1 MSVSGDMAEV
11 KRSYD
16 SSRRHEQARRNRD
29 AVLDAAERRF
39 LTDGYGL
46 TTIAS
51 VAGEAGVSAE
61 TVYKAFGGKAGL
73 VTAIWERGLEGR
85 GPVPAPQRSDEMRAR
100 EEDPRQIIRNWGQL
114 TTEVAPRVAPILL
127 LIRTAAAS
135 DPEMARML
143 AATDR
148 QRLQRMRQ
156 NAETLTGHL
165 KEGLSRNDAAEILW
179 TYSSP
184 DLYDLLVIRRRWSIG
199 RYGRFISEAMINAL
213 FE

>member
-1 MSVSGDMAEV
+1 MAKV

-39 LTDGYGL
+39 LAVGYGL

-73 VTAIWERGLEGR
+73 VKAIWERGLKGR
-85 GPVPAPQRSDEMRAR
+85 GPVPAPQRSDEMKTR
-100 EEDPRQIIRNWGQL
+100 EDDPRQIIRNWGQL
-114 TTEVAPRVAPILL
+114 TTEVSPRVAPILL

-148 QRLQRMRQ
+148 QRLRRMRQ
-156 NAETLTGHL
+156 NAEALAGHL
-165 KEGLSRNDAAEILW
+165 REGLSGNEAAEIMW

-184 DLYDLLVIRRRWSIG
+184 DLYHLLVIRRRWPIG
-199 RYGRFISEAMINAL
+199 RYGRFISEAMIHAL
-213 FE
+213 LG

>member
-1 MSVSGDMAEV
+1 MAKV

-46 TTIAS
+46 TTIVS

-85 GPVPAPQRSDEMRAR
+85 GPVPAPQRSDEMKAR
-100 EEDPRQIIRNWGQL
+100 EDDPRQIIRNWGQL

-127 LIRTAAAS
+127 LIRTVAAS

-143 AATDR
+143 VATDR
-148 QRLQRMRQ
+148 QRLRRMRS

-165 KEGLSRNDAAEILW
+165 KEGLTRNDAAEIMW

-184 DLYDLLVIRRRWSIG
+184 DLYDLLVIRRRWPIG

-213 FE
+213 LG

>member
-1 MSVSGDMAEV
+1 MAEV

-184 DLYDLLVIRRRWSIG
+184 DLYDLLVIRRRWPIG

>member
-1 MSVSGDMAEV
+1 MAEV

-148 QRLQRMRQ
+148 QRLRRMRQ

-165 KEGLSRNDAAEILW
+165 KEGLSRNDAAEIMW

-184 DLYDLLVIRRRWSIG
+184 DLYDLLVIRRRWPIG

>member
-1 MSVSGDMAEV
+1 MAQV

-16 SSRRHEQARRNRD
+16 SRRRHEQARRNRD

-85 GPVPAPQRSDEMRAR
+85 GPVPAPQRSDEMKAR
-100 EEDPRQIIRNWGQL
+100 EDDPRQIIRNWGQL

-143 AATDR
+143 ALTDR
-148 QRLQRMRQ
+148 QRLRRMRQ

-165 KEGLSRNDAAEILW
+165 KEGLSRNDAAEIMW

-184 DLYDLLVIRRRWSIG
+184 DLYDLLVIRRRWPIG

-213 FE
+213 FG

>member
-1 MSVSGDMAEV
+1 MAEV

-16 SSRRHEQARRNRD
+16 SSRRHERARRNRD

-85 GPVPAPQRSDEMRAR
+85 GPVPAPQRSDEMKAR
-100 EEDPRQIIRNWGQL
+100 EDDPRQIIRNWGQL

-135 DPEMARML
+135 DPEMTRML

-148 QRLQRMRQ
+148 QRLRRMRQ

-165 KEGLSRNDAAEILW
+165 KEGLSRNDAAEIMW

-184 DLYDLLVIRRRWSIG
+184 DLYDRLVIRRRWPIG

-213 FE
+213 FG

>member
-1 MSVSGDMAEV
+1 MAEV

-16 SSRRHEQARRNRD
+16 SSRRHEQARRTRD

-179 TYSSP
+179 SYSSP
-184 DLYDLLVIRRRWSIG
+184 DLYDLLVIRRRWPIG

>member
-1 MSVSGDMAEV
+1 MAKV
-11 KRSYD
+11 RRRYD

-73 VTAIWERGLEGR
+73 VTAIWERGLQGR
-85 GPVPAPQRSDEMRAR
+85 GPVPAPQRSDEMQAR
-100 EEDPRQIIRNWGQL
+100 EDDPRQIIRNWSQL

-127 LIRTAAAS
+127 LIRTVAAS

-148 QRLQRMRQ
+148 QRLRRMRQ

-165 KEGLSRNDAAEILW
+165 KEGLSLNDAAEILW

-184 DLYDLLVIRRRWSIG
+184 DLYDLLVIRRCWPIG

-213 FE
+213 LVSQS

>member
-1 MSVSGDMAEV
+1 MAKV

-100 EEDPRQIIRNWGQL
+100 EDDPRQIIRNWGQL

-148 QRLQRMRQ
+148 QRLRRMRQ

-165 KEGLSRNDAAEILW
+165 KEGLSRNDAAEIMW

-184 DLYDLLVIRRRWSIG
+184 DLYDLLVIRRRWPIG

>member
-1 MSVSGDMAEV
+1 MAKV

-39 LTDGYGL
+39 LADGYGL

-85 GPVPAPQRSDEMRAR
+85 GPVPAPQRSDEMKAR
-100 EEDPRQIIRNWGQL
+100 EDDPRQIIRNWGQL

-148 QRLQRMRQ
+148 QRLRRMRQ

-165 KEGLSRNDAAEILW
+165 KEGLSRNDAAEIMW

-184 DLYDLLVIRRRWSIG
+184 DLYDLLVIRRRWPIG

-213 FE
+213 LG

>member
-1 MSVSGDMAEV
+1 MTKV

-85 GPVPAPQRSDEMRAR
+85 GPVPAPQRSDEMKAR
-100 EEDPRQIIRNWGQL
+100 EDDPRQIIRNWGQL

-148 QRLQRMRQ
+148 QRLRRMRQ

-165 KEGLSRNDAAEILW
+165 KEGLSRNDAAEIMW

-184 DLYDLLVIRRRWSIG
+184 DLYDLLVIRRRWPIG

-213 FE
+213 FG

>member
-1 MSVSGDMAEV
+1 MAKV

-100 EEDPRQIIRNWGQL
+100 EDDPRQIIRNWGQL

-148 QRLQRMRQ
+148 QRLRRMRQ

-184 DLYDLLVIRRRWSIG
+184 DLYDLLVIRRRWPIG

>member
-1 MSVSGDMAEV
+1 MAKV

-61 TVYKAFGGKAGL
+61 TVYKGFGGKAGL

-85 GPVPAPQRSDEMRAR
+85 GPVPAPQRSDAMQAR
-100 EEDPRQIIRNWGQL
+100 EDDPRQIIRDWGQL

-127 LIRTAAAS
+127 IIRTAAAS

-148 QRLQRMRQ
+148 QRLRRMRQ

-165 KEGLSRNDAAEILW
+165 KEGLSRNDAAEIMW

-184 DLYDLLVIRRRWSIG
+184 DLYDLLVIRRRWPIG
-199 RYGRFISEAMINAL
+199 RYGQFISEAMINAL
-213 FE
+213 FD

>member
-1 MSVSGDMAEV
+1 MTKV

-85 GPVPAPQRSDEMRAR
+85 GPVPAPQRSDEMKAR
-100 EEDPRQIIRNWGQL
+100 EDDPRQIIRNWGQL

-148 QRLQRMRQ
+148 QRLRRMRQ

-165 KEGLSRNDAAEILW
+165 KEGLSRNDAAEIMW

-184 DLYDLLVIRRRWSIG
+184 DLYDLLVDRRGWSIRR
-199 RYGRFISEAMINAL
+199 YGQFVTDSLLAAL
-213 FE
+213 LP

>member
-1 MSVSGDMAEV
+1 MAKV

-51 VAGEAGVSAE
+51 VAGEAGVSPE

-85 GPVPAPQRSDEMRAR
+85 GPIPAPQRSDEMKAR
-100 EEDPRQIIRNWGQL
+100 EDDPQQIIRNWGQL

-148 QRLQRMRQ
+148 QRLRRMRQ

-165 KEGLSRNDAAEILW
+165 KEGLSRNDAAEIMW

-184 DLYDLLVIRRRWSIG
+184 DLYDLLVIRRRWPIG

-213 FE
+213 LG

>member
-1 MSVSGDMAEV
+1 MAKV

-39 LTDGYGL
+39 LTDGYGP

-85 GPVPAPQRSDEMRAR
+85 GPVPAPQRSDEMKAR
-100 EEDPRQIIRNWGQL
+100 EDDPRQIIRNWGQL

-148 QRLQRMRQ
+148 QRLRRMRQ

-165 KEGLSRNDAAEILW
+165 KEGPSRNDAAEIMW

-184 DLYDLLVIRRRWSIG
+184 DLYDLLVIRQRWPIG

>member
-1 MSVSGDMAEV
+1 MAEV

-165 KEGLSRNDAAEILW
+165 KEGLSRNDAAEIMW

-184 DLYDLLVIRRRWSIG
+184 DLYDLLVIRRRWPIG

>member
-1 MSVSGDMAEV
+1 MAKV

-85 GPVPAPQRSDEMRAR
+85 GPVPAPQRSDEMKAR
-100 EEDPRQIIRNWGQL
+100 EDDPRQIIRNWGQL

-148 QRLQRMRQ
+148 QRFQRMRQ

-165 KEGLSRNDAAEILW
+165 KEGLSRNDAAEIMW

-184 DLYDLLVIRRRWSIG
+184 DLYDLLVLRRRWPIG

>member
-1 MSVSGDMAEV
+1 MAKV

-39 LTDGYGL
+39 LADGYGL

-85 GPVPAPQRSDEMRAR
+85 GPVPAPQRSDEMKAR
-100 EEDPRQIIRNWGQL
+100 EDDPRQIIRNWGQL

-148 QRLQRMRQ
+148 QRLRRMRQ

-165 KEGLSRNDAAEILW
+165 KEGLSRNDAAEIMW

-184 DLYDLLVIRRRWSIG
+184 DLYDLLVIRRRWPIG

-213 FE
+213 FG